1 MILKKYL
8 VILCVLLALA
18 AALLVFIS
26 PPQLQSALR
35 HSGMV
40 EPPSAA
46 VSARK
51 AQGTASKLP
60 HPPDESANK
69 LPNTAATT
77 SSRPLVR
84 QGMPTDP
91 AQLLY
96 GYQEAAEQ
104 GDPEAQLQLGLLYE
118 QGNGVERDQEEAL
131 RWFTL
136 AAEQGNAAAQANLG
150 DLFEFGD
157 GIKSN
162 KAAAYYYRQAAKQGY
177 RDAQLDLARLYE
189 QGKGLPPDA
198 VQAWLWYSLA
208 ARQGDASAIPGRDR
222 VSTRMSPAQIA
233 EAERLLREWR
243 ALKTLQPQLG
253 Y

>member
-1 MILKKYL
+1 MILKKHF
-8 VILCVLLALA
+8 VALCALLAVA

-46 VSARK
+46 AAARK

-60 HPPDESANK
+60 LPPGESANK
-69 LPNTAATT
+69 LPNTVATT
-77 SSRPLVR
+77 SGRPLVR
-84 QGMPTDP
+84 QGMPTNP
-91 AQLLY
+91 AQSLY
-96 GYQEAAEQ
+96 EYQEAAEQ

-162 KAAAYYYRQAAKQGY
+162 KAAAHYYRQAATQGY
-177 RDAQLDLARLYE
+177 RDAQLDLGRLYE
-189 QGKGLPPDA
+189 LGKGLPQNP
-198 VQAWLWYSLA
+198 VQAYRWYDLA
-208 ARQGDASAIPGRDR
+208 AHQGDATAAQARER
-222 VSTRMSPAQIA
+222 VSTGMSPAQIA
-233 EAERLLREWR
+233 EAQKLVREWQV
-243 ALKTLQPQLG
+243 TG
-253 Y
+253 SN